1 MVVADK
7 DKVTKGYSFNII
19 HEQTE
24 LADKE
29 TEKRYV

>member
-1 MVVADK
+1 MVVADRV
-7 DKVTKGYSFNII
+7 KVTKGYIINNI

-29 TEKRYV
+29 TERRYV